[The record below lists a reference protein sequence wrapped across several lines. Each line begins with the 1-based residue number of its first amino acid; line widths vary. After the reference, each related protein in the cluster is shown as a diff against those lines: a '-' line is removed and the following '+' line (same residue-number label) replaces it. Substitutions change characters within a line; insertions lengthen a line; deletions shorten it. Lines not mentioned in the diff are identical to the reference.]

1 MIKYYIKLIVAI
13 VIIAGAVALVLWRST
28 AASTNMSVSETK
40 LSEIKEM
47 VKLCSL
53 EVRDDVA
60 IKDSINGKWIF
71 AKNTVNGYI
80 RFDLEKLDYQTRND
94 SVIIFLPPEEIEI
107 YEANSD
113 GAYEVIDTWN
123 ESLLDLRT
131 LTAAEES
138 AIKRRMA
145 DRYRN
150 SFYTKGY
157 VSRARRSAVETLSRL
172 VSVMDDKITIVDLH
186 PQGFNAPE

>member
-1 MIKYYIKLIVAI
+1 MIKRYITLIITI
-13 VIIAGAVALVLWRST
+13 VIIAGVAAIILWRST

-107 YEANSD
+107 YESNSD

-145 DRYRN
+145 ERYRK

-157 VSRARRSAVETLSRL
+157 VSRARRSAVETLSQL